1 MASIFLLRPLPLFL
15 ARFRH
20 FLSGILFHCSL
31 ARFRYSL
38 VVILF
43 HCSLADSHYSL
54 VEDFFHCS
62 LPISIIP
69 VLRLSSV
76 VPCPFPLFPCCD
88 PLPLFLAHFHYSLVV
103 ILFRCSLA
111 HFHYFLV
118 VILFRCS
125 LADSHYFLVEILY
138 CYSPVDSLYFLAEI
152 LFHCFL
158 LFASMAVP
166 LFSFVLSALA
176 FHIFSFTGDKSSD
189 ASGDDS
195 GCDCTSSSF
204 STGLDGVAGGVSDL
218 FFSFS
223 CFI

>member
-1 MASIFLLRPLPLFL
+1 MFL
-15 ARFRH
+15 AH
-20 FLSGILFHCSL
+20 F
-31 ARFRYSL
+31 
-38 VVILF
+38 
-43 HCSLADSHYSL
+43 HYSL
-54 VEDFFHCS
+54 VETLFRCS
-62 LPISIIP
+62 LLVPIISL
-69 VLRLSSV
+69 LRPSSV

-88 PLPLFLAHFHYSLVV
+88 PLPLFPCPFP
-103 ILFRCSLA
+103 LFPCCDPLPLFLA

-125 LADSHYFLVEILY
+125 LADSHYFLVELLY

-176 FHIFSFTGDKSSD
+176 FHIFSFTGDKSID

-204 STGLDGVAGGVSDL
+204 STGLGGVAGGVSDL